1 MCTRGVAT
9 VGSGQAYLGPTNH
22 SYQGHTPTV
31 YPEHSGKLL
40 TRNDC
45 VMCSEQDIAAS

>member
-1 MCTRGVAT
+1 MVGPGRAYALPTTAT
-9 VGSGQAYLGPTNH
+9 KVTP
-22 SYQGHTPTV
+22 PTV
-31 YPEHSGKLL
+31 DPEHSGKLL